1 LAFLGQAEDFA
12 QLEAACMDF
21 VGTHADIDITINHRG
36 DLTAPVL
43 KCRNC
48 GFELKPNWVKC
59 PKCKTPVAVQ
69 VLRCQHC
76 GEELEDWMD
85 ECPACGKAAGAETA
99 AEEKP
104 AESEHGAVLRNAAD
118 EAEKH
123 LKQAQEYED
132 ANNYEGA
139 KNEYIEAI
147 RLAPDNMDAYDGLKS
162 AITMVVGGE
171 DIDRKA
177 SLKEVFS
184 TVVATA
190 GPDNPAVLV
199 GRARVYNE
207 TGVDIDTALEDLNK
221 AIRLKPDFSE
231 AFRQRGML
239 YRDHKEN
246 KPQALKDFNEAI
258 RLAKGNHE
266 ASNAYESR
274 AESYALWGDKDKA
287 LQDYT
292 KAISF
297 NGNGVVFCY
306 LERGKI
312 FSEQEDYA
320 SAIADFTQAIRLK
333 PDDADSFFERGEAY
347 WLQDNHRDALKDLNK
362 AIELNAAN
370 ADYFCFRGLI
380 WAEEEEYE
388 QAIADFT
395 ESINLDPED
404 GTAFYERGMAY
415 MAMEDYTT
423 AIDNF
428 NEALQRDPDDN
439 GFILQRGIALYFN
452 DEYDRAIK
460 DFTRVIQN
468 SPKDSVP
475 VHFRGSAYYSKGDYN
490 RALQDLNRAVKLDP
504 NDANNYRVRSN
515 IYYQLG
521 LKDQAKA
528 DCEQALRIA
537 PDMDKNRFLISSDC
551 FITTAVCQSFSKPD
565 DCYELTAFRNFRDNW
580 LMYQNGG
587 KQLVEEYYQI
597 APAIVAAINKNPQ
610 KDSLYFSIWQEHLLP
625 CLQFIEEGKLDK
637 CKEKYAAMVTGLKK
651 LVG

>member
-1 LAFLGQAEDFA
+1 MTLPEHGK
-12 QLEAACMDF
+12 
-21 VGTHADIDITINHRG
+21 DIDF
-36 DLTAPVL
+36 DD
-43 KCRNC
+43 
-48 GFELKPNWVKC
+48 WVKTC
-59 PKCKTPVAVQ
+59 
-69 VLRCQHC
+69 
-76 GEELEDWMD
+76 
-85 ECPACGKAAGAETA
+85 
-99 AEEKP
+99 
-104 AESEHGAVLRNAAD
+104 
-118 EAEKH
+118 
-123 LKQAQEYED
+123 
-132 ANNYEGA
+132 
-139 KNEYIEAI
+139 
-147 RLAPDNMDAYDGLKS
+147 
-162 AITMVVGGE
+162 
-171 DIDRKA
+171 
-177 SLKEVFS
+177 LKEVFS
-184 TVVATA
+184 TVVAA
-190 GPDNPAVLV
+190 VGPDNPAVLV
-199 GRARVYNE
+199 GRARIYYQA
-207 TGVDIDTALEDLNK
+207 GVDIDTALEDLNK

-231 AFRQRGML
+231 AFRVRGML
-239 YRDHKEN
+239 YRRYKED

-266 ASNAYESR
+266 ASDAYATR
-274 AESYALWGDKDKA
+274 AISYALWGDKDKA

-297 NGNGVVFCY
+297 NGNDVVFLY

-312 FSEQEDYA
+312 FSEKEDYA

-333 PDDADSFFERGEAY
+333 PDVADSFFERGRAY
-347 WLQDNHRDALKDLNK
+347 WFQDNNRDALKDLNK
-362 AIELNAAN
+362 AIELNAADAN
-370 ADYFCFRGLI
+370 YNYFFIRGCI
-380 WAEEEEYE
+380 WVEEEEYE

-395 ESINLDPED
+395 ESINLEPE
-404 GTAFYERGMAY
+404 GANAFYQRGKVY

-428 NEALQRDPDDN
+428 NEALQLNPDNND
-439 GFILQRGIALYFN
+439 FIFQRGYACFLN
-452 DEYDRAIK
+452 DENDRAIK

-468 SPKDSVP
+468 LPKNSKP
-475 VHFRGSAYYSKGDYN
+475 VYFRGFAYYCKGDYN

-504 NDANNYRVRSN
+504 NDADNYSLRSN

-521 LKDQAKA
+521 LKDQAKV

-537 PDMDKNRFLISSDC
+537 PDMDKSRFLISSDC

-610 KDSLYFSIWQEHLLP
+610 KYFLYFSIWQEHLLP

-637 CKEKYAAMVTGLKK
+637 CKEKYIAMVTSLKK